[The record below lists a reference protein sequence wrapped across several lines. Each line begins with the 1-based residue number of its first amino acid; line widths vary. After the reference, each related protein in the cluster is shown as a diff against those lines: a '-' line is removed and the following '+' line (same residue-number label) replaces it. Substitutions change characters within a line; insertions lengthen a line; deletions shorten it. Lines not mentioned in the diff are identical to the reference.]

1 MHHRT
6 SFYYFEK
13 TLAREYMYGKPTVS
27 FKLHIEKEISIKAQV
42 CKRQSFCK
50 NVHLLT
56 DPLQVVHIL
65 LRKKSNWRKPIR
77 REEILE
83 NKNHAC
89 NAED

>member
-13 TLAREYMYGKPTVS
+13 TLAREYMYGESTVS
-27 FKLHIEKEISIKAQV
+27 FKLHIKKEISIKAQV
-42 CKRQSFCK
+42 CNRQPFCK

>member
-1 MHHRT
+1 MFLRLWQENIEKL
-6 SFYYFEK
+6 SFN
-13 TLAREYMYGKPTVS
+13 
-27 FKLHIEKEISIKAQV
+27 LHIKKEISIKAQV